1 MNHFLSQKD
10 PRIRIVEEADGTYLE
25 MEAEKELFEIKTEI
39 IGTEKLGMVRIVEAP
54 YEDPKGDPIVLNT
67 DYLGLPRKTS
77 PMVGSL
83 ENLKEGYNQI
93 KVWGR

>member
-10 PRIRIVEEADGTYLE
+10 PRIRIVKEADGTYLE

-54 YEDPKGDPIVLNT
+54 YEDP
-67 DYLGLPRKTS
+67 
-77 PMVGSL
+77 
-83 ENLKEGYNQI
+83 
-93 KVWGR
+93 